1 MKKKK
6 EETNEILKFKK
17 GFLVKAIK
25 KGRCVIFDQINEAPS
40 TVYERLNGLLD
51 KKYND
56 EDNKFP
62 VPECSEKTSFKI
74 KKNSELF
81 VLVIIKK

>member
-1 MKKKK
+1 MK
-6 EETNEILKFKK
+6 
-17 GFLVKAIK
+17 
-25 KGRCVIFDQINEAPS
+25 RCVIFDQINEAPS

-74 KKNSELF
+74 KKNF
-81 VLVIIKK
+81 RIICTCNHKKIK